1 MGQMKGEK
9 LRVEWIWV
17 LPVGALLLVACDYGG
32 VARLM
37 WDMQPAAARKTWPGP
52 TGLRVIAG
60 ILAIVAIATR
70 LLQPTGG

>member
-1 MGQMKGEK
+1 MHI
-9 LRVEWIWV
+9 EWIWL

-37 WDMQPAAARKTWPGP
+37 WDMQPAAARNVRPGP

-60 ILAIVAIATR
+60 ILAIVTR
-70 LLQPTGG
+70 LIQPTDG